1 MDANR
6 TSDDTPRMHH
16 CRQAVHRSP
25 LGPEALWSAIGQAI
39 AALRLGER
47 IRPGQEIAIG
57 AGSRGIDNYP
67 LVVSTVV
74 RAVRDAGGIPF
85 IFPAMGSHGGATADG
100 QRELLASLGISEAA
114 MGCPIR
120 SSMDVVTLGRTPQ
133 GLPIFLDR
141 HAAGAAG
148 IIVVNRIKPH
158 TNFRGHVESGLMK
171 MLAIGTGKQ
180 AQALAIHKL
189 GALALRD
196 HMPDIGRGVIA
207 TGKVIGGIGLV
218 EDACHATCE
227 VVGFPGEAIEAGE
240 AEVLA
245 RAKSWA
251 PRLPVEDLDLLIVE
265 RIGKDVSGTG
275 MDTNVIGRCQL
286 VDFQAFPTPRIQIIV
301 GLSLTEGTHGNG
313 IGMGLCDLVT
323 RRLRDQVDFA
333 PTYVNVITGQCPKN
347 ASLPPVMDDDRTA
360 ILTALDYLVPGR
372 GRRDATIIR
381 IRDTLHLE
389 EFQVSAALVP
399 LLAGRPGL
407 EIDPTPI
414 PMAFTATGD
423 LV

>member
-1 MDANR
+1 MDASE
-6 TSDDTPRMHH
+6 TDTNHPRMHR
-16 CRQAVHRSP
+16 CRQRVHRA
-25 LGPEALWSAIGQAI
+25 ALTPDGLRAAMRTAIG
-39 AALRLGER
+39 ALDLARR
-47 IRPGQEIAIG
+47 VAPGQEIAIG

-67 LVVSTVV
+67 LAVASVVQ
-74 RAVRDAGGIPF
+74 AVREAGGIPF

-100 QRELLASLGISEAA
+100 QRDLLASLGISEAT

-120 SSMDVVTLGRTPQ
+120 SSMEVVTLGTTPH
-133 GLPIFLDR
+133 GLPIYLDR

-180 AQALAIHKL
+180 ALALAIHKL

-196 HMPDIGRGVIA
+196 HMPDICRGVIA

-227 VVGFPGEAIEAGE
+227 VVGFPGVAIEAGE

-245 RAKSWA
+245 RAKSWS
-251 PRLPVEDLDLLIVE
+251 PRLPVDDLDLLIVE

-286 VDFQAFPTPRIQIIV
+286 VDFHAFPTPRIQIIV

-372 GRRDATIIR
+372 GRRDATVIR

-389 EFQVSAALVP
+389 EFQVSAPLVP
-399 LLAGRPGL
+399 LLTGHPGL

-414 PMAFTATGD
+414 PMAFTAAGD

>member
-1 MDANR
+1 
-6 TSDDTPRMHH
+6 MHH
-16 CRQAVHRSP
+16 ESTPIMHACRQRVFTAP
-25 LGPEALWSAIGQAI
+25 LAPAALDAAIGSAI
-39 AALRLGER
+39 AALGLAQR

-67 LVVSTVV
+67 RTVAAVVAAV
-74 RAVRDAGGIPF
+74 RAAGGRPF
-85 IFPAMGSHGGATADG
+85 IFPAMGSHGGATGNG
-100 QRELLASLGISEAA
+100 QRELLASLGIDEGT
-114 MGCPIR
+114 MGCPVR
-120 SSMDVVTLGRTPQ
+120 SSMEVVALGTTPK
-133 GLPIFLDR
+133 GLPIYLDR
-141 HAAGAAG
+141 HAAAADG

-207 TGKVIGGIGLV
+207 TGKVLGGIGLV

-227 VVGFPGEAIEAGE
+227 VVGFPGDAIEAGE
-240 AEVLA
+240 AAVLA
-245 RAKSWA
+245 RVKGWA
-251 PRLPVEDLDLLIVE
+251 PRLPVDDLDLLIVE
-265 RIGKDVSGTG
+265 RIGKDISGTG

-286 VDFQAFPTPRIQIIV
+286 VDFHAFPTPRIHIIV
-301 GLSLTEGTHGNG
+301 GLALSEGTHGNG

-333 PTYVNVITGQCPKN
+333 PTYVNVITGQCPRN

-360 ILTALDYLVPGR
+360 ILTALDALVPGR
-372 GRRDATIIR
+372 GRTDATIIR
-381 IRDTLHLE
+381 LRDTLHLE
-389 EFQVSAALVP
+389 EFQVSTPLAAA
-399 LLAGRPGL
+399 LAGRPGL
-407 EIDPTPI
+407 EIDPTPV
-414 PMAFTATGD
+414 PMAFTAAGD